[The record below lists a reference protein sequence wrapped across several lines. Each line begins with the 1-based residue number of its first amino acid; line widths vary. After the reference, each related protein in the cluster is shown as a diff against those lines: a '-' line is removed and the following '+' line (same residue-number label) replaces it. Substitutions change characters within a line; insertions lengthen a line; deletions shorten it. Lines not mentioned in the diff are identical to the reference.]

1 MRVLG
6 IASAVLI
13 LLGLGIWW
21 WLQPS
26 DFVLVVKV
34 LDNQTGESDPTD
46 VGRFTVQLS
55 NNPRNT
61 INLQLS
67 SSSPDQGDPELDSL
81 TFTGSNWHHRWHTW
95 WPHGWSQTLTENE
108 NEGWRGRFRIKFLA
122 VQQVP
127 MRTRV
132 K

>member
-6 IASAVLI
+6 IASAVLV
-13 LLGLGIWW
+13 LMGLGIWW

-34 LDNQTGESDPTD
+34 LDNQTGEADPSD

-55 NNPRNT
+55 NNPRDT

-67 SSSPDQGDPELDSL
+67 SSSPDQGVPELDSL
-81 TFTGSNWHHRWHTW
+81 TFTGSDWAVPKNDILATATFPLQYTAAGE
-95 WPHGWSQTLTENE
+95 WPQCPIPPG
-108 NEGWRGRFRIKFLA
+108 
-122 VQQVP
+122 
-127 MRTRV
+127 
-132 K
+132 